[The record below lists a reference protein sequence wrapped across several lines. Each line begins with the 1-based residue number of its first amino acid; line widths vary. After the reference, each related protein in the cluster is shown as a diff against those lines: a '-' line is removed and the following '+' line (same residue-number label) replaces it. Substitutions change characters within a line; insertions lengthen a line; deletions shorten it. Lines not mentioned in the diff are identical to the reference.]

1 MSVTNLF
8 LVLISGLG
16 VLHGFFLGIYL
27 WTSSKGKR
35 ISNRI
40 LCLMLFVLSFRI
52 GKSVILEFADHIDL
66 QLIFTGLAALMLIGP
81 LYYLY
86 VCSVLKKLFRL
97 QKSTFLHFIPFLVAF
112 SGALMISKEW
122 IKTTPT
128 WMFILMFCVYYG
140 HYFIYLFMSFRYINR
155 VRKESGNTSYI
166 QWLLLLCYALTAIW
180 AVYVLNIVEDKIPY
194 IIGPVLY
201 SVIAYGITWIYIKKG
216 YMNDQSAAKY
226 QTTPLS
232 PTETTEIFENIK
244 KLLTDDELYKD
255 ADLSL
260 AILSQR
266 LKVST
271 QKASMAINLCYQSN
285 FNNFI
290 NQYRIAHACTLFA
303 DQSFQHYNISF
314 IAYESGFSS
323 LSSFNSAFKKVTGST
338 PSVFRKEA
346 EKYKMQSV

>member
-27 WTSSKGKR
+27 WTSSKGER

-66 QLIFTGLAALMLIGP
+66 ELIFAGLAALLLIGP

-86 VCSVLKKLFRL
+86 SCSVLTKSFQL
-97 QKSTFLHFIPFLVAF
+97 QKWMVLHFLPFLAAF
-112 SGALMISKEW
+112 AGALMISKEW

-128 WMFILMFCVYYG
+128 WIFILMFCVYYG
-140 HYFIYLFMSFRYINR
+140 HCFFYLLMSFRYINR
-155 VRKESGNTSYI
+155 VRKETGNTSDI

-180 AVYVLNIVEDKIPY
+180 TVYVLNIMEDKIPY

-201 SVIAYGITWIYIKKG
+201 SIIAYGVTLIYIKKG
-216 YMNDQSAAKY
+216 YMDAQSAVKY

-232 PTETTEIFENIK
+232 ETETTEIFEHIK
-244 KLLTDDELYKD
+244 KLLADDELYKD

-260 AILSQR
+260 AILSRR

-271 QKASMAINLCYQSN
+271 QKVSMAINLCYRSN

-290 NQYRIAHACTLFA
+290 NQYRISHACSLFA

-323 LSSFNSAFKKVTGST
+323 LSSFNSAFRKVTGST

-346 EKYKMQSV
+346 ENNRMQSV